1 MLGEVSGH
9 RSRHQLPVGPPP
21 SGDQEH
27 PLDLDLVEATPE
39 IAVLQILRIRPG
51 PSATVRFEI
60 KNGLIHPLR
69 CA

>member
-1 MLGEVSGH
+1 MMPSNPDDRPKKSDPGGH
-9 RSRHQLPVGPPP
+9 F
-21 SGDQEH
+21 
-27 PLDLDLVEATPE
+27 DLNLLEATPGIE
-39 IAVLQILRIRPG
+39 PGIAVLQIPRIRPG